1 MAQVHV
7 ITGPTRYRS
16 WSEEQKRAL
25 VTAAFAPGA
34 VVTDVARQ
42 ADVSASLLYRWR
54 RDFHAAAGGFA
65 EVVVAK
71 PASNGSDP
79 TRTAIEI
86 EIEFPCNARVR
97 IPLSTPSALAAA
109 VVKALSRR

>member
-42 ADVSASLLYRWR
+42 ADVSAKMNDIDPQAWLADVLDRI
-54 RDFHAAAGGFA
+54 A
-65 EVVVAK
+65 E
-71 PASNGSDP
+71 P
-79 TRTAIEI
+79 
-86 EIEFPCNARVR
+86 FPCRAIFARQ
-97 IPLSTPSALAAA
+97 TPAAKSPIIVTRGA
-109 VVKALSRR
+109 PNTGEG

>member
-71 PASNGSDP
+71 PASNGSDT

-86 EIEFPCNARVR
+86 EFPCNSRVR